1 MIPQEIQTE
10 RESLVSEIQRL
21 RKEKSEFNTKID
33 SQIDS
38 ANFRITMLRSKCIH
52 SYAEQKEAGVRWYKL
67 GLCTYC
73 GESDY

>member
-1 MIPQEIQTE
+1 MTPQEIQIE
-10 RESLVSEIQRL
+10 RESLVSEIQKL

-38 ANFRITMLRSKCIH
+38 ANFRIAMLRSKCIH
-52 SYAEQKEAGVRWYKL
+52 SYAEQKEAGVHWYKL